1 MTTILL
7 IEDQRDMR
15 NNLGTILEM
24 EYYAVLTADNGR
36 KGLALARQHHPQ
48 LIICDVMMP
57 EMDGYSVLQSIRQD
71 QSIAHTPFIFL
82 TAKGEKCDLRTGM
95 NLGADDYLTKPVTAM
110 ELLAAVQARLRREQH
125 RPQAGFCPDF
135 TSPRPLERMGLTPR
149 EAEVLLW
156 IAQGKA
162 NGDIAAILGSTE
174 YTVKKHVQHIFTK
187 MGVESRNAAAL
198 RALEALHP
206 SDPQAP
212 EKGRP
217 QLAQHGSA
225 G

>member
-1 MTTILL
+1 MTKILL

-24 EYYAVLTADNGR
+24 EGYEVLTADTGL
-36 KGLALARQHHPQ
+36 KGLSLARQLLPQ

-57 EMDGYSVLQSIRQD
+57 EMDGFSVLRSIRQD
-71 QSIAHTPFIFL
+71 SSMAHIPFIFL
-82 TAKGEKCDLRTGM
+82 TAKGEKCDLRMGM
-95 NLGADDYLTKPVTAM
+95 NLGADDYLTKPVTAA
-110 ELLAAVQARLRREQH
+110 ELLSAVQARLLREQL

-135 TSPRPLERMGLTPR
+135 TSSLPLERLGLTPR

-187 MGVESRNAAAL
+187 IGVESRNAATL
-198 RALEALHP
+198 RALEALHQPIGVTP
-206 SDPQAP
+206 SPGTQRA
-212 EKGRP
+212 
-217 QLAQHGSA
+217 SA
-225 G
+225 